1 MSVGCAGEVACGSAL
16 FVAVLDQLRKV
27 TSRATLRRLLGLK
40 EEKWPMDA
48 WVDQHREDAIEP
60 EMEII
65 DAHHHLWD
73 PRSQPKGWPQSERE
87 IHFMYGTLGPAGV
100 TKTVDDFHKQNNLQ
114 RVLDCFGKRQ
124 LPFIQPYMGEELLLD
139 IRNRDCGKR
148 GHNIVKTVYLEC
160 GWQPPNVLEVLQP
173 LGEAHM
179 VAEVHAKHPSICNG
193 TVAFANLL
201 LPDVETTLEGL
212 KKIPGVKGIR
222 HSLAWSPDSGI
233 LGAGDKTAPAANTA
247 SDPQFR
253 KGFALL
259 RKYDLSYDCWMF
271 HEQLGELTKLAKD
284 FPDQIIICDHVA
296 EPLGISS
303 YKREA
308 TFPIWEKGIRELA
321 AASPKVYCKLS
332 GLPMCRTGFGF
343 DDRPQPPNSD
353 ELAAAYAPY
362 FNVCLEAFG
371 VNRCLFASNFPVDKI
386 SCDYTV
392 LFNAYKKIVKGHPD
406 AVKRALF
413 HDNAKRLY
421 RL

>member
-1 MSVGCAGEVACGSAL
+1 MSVCCAGEVVCGSAL
-16 FVAVLDQLRKV
+16 IVAVLDQLRKV

-73 PRSQPKGWPQSERE
+73 PRSQPKGWPQSERM
-87 IHFMYGTLGPAGV
+87 IHFMYGTLGPGGV

-114 RVLDCFGKRQ
+114 HVLDSFGKRQ
-124 LPFIQPYMGEELLLD
+124 LPFCQPYMGEELLLD

-160 GWQPPNVLEVLQP
+160 GWDPPNVLEVLKP

-179 VAEVHAKHPSICNG
+179 VAEVHAKHPTICNR

-212 KKIPGVKGIR
+212 KKVPGVTGIR

-233 LGAGDKTAPAANTA
+233 VGAGDKSAPAANTA

-259 RKYDLSYDCWMF
+259 KKYDLSYDCWMF

-303 YKREA
+303 YKRET

-371 VNRCLFASNFPVDKI
+371 VTRCLFASNFPVDKI

-413 HDNAKRLY
+413 HDNAKCLY